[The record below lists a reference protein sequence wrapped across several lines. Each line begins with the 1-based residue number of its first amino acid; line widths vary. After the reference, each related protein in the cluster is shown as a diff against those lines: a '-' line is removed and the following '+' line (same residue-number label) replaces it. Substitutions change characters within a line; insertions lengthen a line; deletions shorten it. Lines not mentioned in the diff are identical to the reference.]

1 METMQVLKNLGLT
14 EQEARIYLAALE
26 LGAASIQKVAARAN
40 IKRPTAYTIAK
51 ELMSKGF
58 MGSFVDRGGLK
69 LTAETPDKLLVI
81 AKRRQEDLAGILP
94 RLQALRATKTDKP
107 QITYYE
113 GKEAYFVIAE
123 DTLKFKN
130 ITAYMTG
137 SLAGIH
143 KVITEKYDLEYY
155 IPKRVENNIA
165 VKGIFSAEKV
175 TKKYHTLDKAHL
187 REIKFIPDQFAYP
200 TFQIIY
206 GDRVAFFA
214 SQEEMFGFIIKSKDY
229 AEMEKKKFEFM
240 WSKL

>member
-40 IKRPTAYTIAK
+40 IKRPTSYTIAK

-94 RLQALRATKTDKP
+94 RLQALRSTKTDKP

-143 KVITEKYDLEYY
+143 K
-155 IPKRVENNIA
+155 
-165 VKGIFSAEKV
+165 GIFSAEKV

-187 REIKFIPDQFAYP
+187 REIKFMPEQFAYP

-214 SQEEMFGFIIKSKDY
+214 SQDEMFGFIIKSKDY